1 MTSLP
6 TIDFYQAEQAT
17 QSIPIPMESQYQPRT
32 LNILSGRA
40 SYLPSFPRKNII
52 PRGEFL
58 FANVPGLVI

>member
-1 MTSLP
+1 MMPLP

-17 QSIPIPMESQYQPRT
+17 QSIPISTDSQYQPLT

-52 PRGEFL
+52 PRGDFL
-58 FANVPGLVI
+58 LANVPGFVI